1 MRILFLSNFFPPAG
15 LGGYEQWCQEVAV
28 ALRARGHDIVVL
40 TSDYRRYGLD
50 ASDPNWI
57 RRELHMEMELESS
70 RNAFN
75 FFTNRN
81 KREKK
86 NLSLIKCLLDDF
98 APDAA
103 LVWGMWN
110 LHRSLPALL
119 EEALPG
125 RLSYY
130 ISDYWPTHP
139 SQFENYWNADPRNK
153 FTEIPKLLLKPF
165 ALKILSHEK
174 RPQLKM
180 NHALCCSEFV
190 RDTLVTQGKLST
202 GIVLHGGTDPRPF
215 LQAFQAGQKP
225 VRSKGSPL
233 RLLYFGRLIPDKG
246 VHTAVE
252 ALGLLKKQNRLNGTK
267 LTILGSGDMDYINK
281 LSRSI
286 STLGLLADVE
296 FVPSVARD
304 EMPTWLAKFD
314 AYLFTSIWPEPMARS
329 VMEAMA
335 SGLLVIGTRVGGQ
348 SEMLVHNENSLTFQA
363 GNAEDLADKIFMA
376 FSDTD
381 LCMQLSKSGQLMI
394 LEKFTL
400 ERMVNSIEAYLTE
413 MSANTNI
420 LYC

>member
-1 MRILFLSNFFPPAG
+1 MRILFLSNLFPPAS
-15 LGGYEQWCQEVAV
+15 LGGYEQWCQEVAIT
-28 ALRARGHDIVVL
+28 LRKRGHDILVL
-40 TSDYRRYGLD
+40 TSNFRRSGLD
-50 ASDPNWI
+50 ASDPKWI
-57 RRELHMEMELESS
+57 RRDLYMEMELEST
-70 RNAFN
+70 RNALN
-75 FFTNRN
+75 FFTVKNA
-81 KREKK
+81 REKK
-86 NLSLIKCLLDDF
+86 NLRLLEYLLDDF
-98 APDAA
+98 SPDAA

-110 LHRSLPALL
+110 LHRSLPAML
-119 EEALPG
+119 EETLPG
-125 RLSYY
+125 RVAYY

-165 ALKILSHEK
+165 ALKMLSKEK

-180 NHALCCSEFV
+180 DHALCCSEFV
-190 RDTLVTQGKLST
+190 RDTIVNQGKIPA
-202 GIVLHGGTDPRPF
+202 GVVLHGGTDPRPF
-215 LQAFQAGQKP
+215 LQALHAGQKP
-225 VRSKGSPL
+225 VRLKGTPL

-252 ALGLLKKQNRLNGTK
+252 ALGSLKKQNRLNGTK
-267 LTILGSGDMDYINK
+267 LTILGSGELDYMNK
-281 LSRSI
+281 LNRSV
-286 STLGLLADVE
+286 SALGLLEDVE

-314 AYLFTSIWPEPMARS
+314 VYLFTSIWPEPMARS

-335 SGLLVIGTRVGGQ
+335 SGLLVIGTQVGGQ

-376 FSDTD
+376 FSDPD

-400 ERMVNSIEAYLTE
+400 ERMVNSIETYLKG
-413 MSANTNI
+413 MCANTNAVH
-420 LYC
+420 C